1 MASKLKEMDDVVRT
15 MHSRAM
21 VDRSH
26 DQGRTLLIVVS
37 DHGMTENGNHGGSS
51 YEETDSLMLFIG
63 LSSNISD
70 YAGATNNLAF
80 QVDLTPTLALLFG
93 VPIPKNNVGV
103 LVPGTLDSLRDFEQ
117 LRALELNS
125 WQLFRLMQ
133 AQLPNSL
140 FEGFSCNCFL
150 ERTCDGFG
158 SDISECSGDKE
169 KQLICLFRNAAV
181 LHGIWKSKKLTE
193 SSSAEDFSRAL
204 DAYNAFLKTAKTSFL
219 TGSWSECH
227 AYFLRCLCHSL
238 SVLIQRGLQ

>member
-1 MASKLKEMDDVVRT
+1 MSPCNFSPNLWER
-15 MHSRAM
+15 
-21 VDRSH
+21 
-26 DQGRTLLIVVS
+26 
-37 DHGMTENGNHGGSS
+37 
-51 YEETDSLMLFIG
+51 IG
-63 LSSNISD
+63 VFFCLTYGIIS
-70 YAGATNNLAF
+70 
-80 QVDLTPTLALLFG
+80 
-93 VPIPKNNVGV
+93 
-103 LVPGTLDSLRDFEQ
+103 DFEQ

-193 SSSAEDFSRAL
+193 CVICMDGFTCGAPLDFEL
-204 DAYNAFLKTAKTSFL
+204 PIN
-219 TGSWSECH
+219 
-227 AYFLRCLCHSL
+227 
-238 SVLIQRGLQ
+238 